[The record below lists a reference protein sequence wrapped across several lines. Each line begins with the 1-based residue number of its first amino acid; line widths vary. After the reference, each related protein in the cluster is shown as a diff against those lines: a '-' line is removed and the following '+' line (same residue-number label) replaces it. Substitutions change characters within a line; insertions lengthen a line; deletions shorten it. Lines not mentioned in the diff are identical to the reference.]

1 MNRRQLFLAAAFLAA
16 MSPCLALAEDST
28 VDPPAV
34 LVIGGGDNFKP
45 FHYLEDGEPAGFDV
59 DLTWAIARVMGLD
72 VEVRLDYWQDVRAD
86 LADRGVQ
93 VHIGMTHSPERAQEF
108 DFTSPYLNQQYKIFV
123 DGQGHGIGGEADLAG
138 KRIIVQQEGAIAE
151 YLQARGLADQAVLA
165 SSAAEALRMLV
176 LGEGDCCLMT
186 EFRGITVA
194 QDLGLDGVHRVGPPV
209 HSSRYGYAVIKGRDD
224 LVLTLNQGLA
234 LLKASG
240 EYDRIYEHWFGVL
253 DDPGL
258 TTWDYLRM
266 AAWVI
271 LPLAAALMVA
281 ALWSW
286 LLRRQVVRQTAELRR
301 ARDQA
306 EAASRAKSRFLTAV
320 SHEIR
325 TPLNGVLGMAQVLGG
340 TPLATDQQDHLAALR
355 RSAAAL
361 QDIIND
367 ILEFSCID
375 AGRRDLAHLD
385 FSLHHLVREVLDTV
399 APEAWSKGL
408 VLESTGLDNLPDGV
422 RGDPGAVRQ
431 VMESLLNNA
440 VKFTNEG
447 SVGFELTAAVLAG
460 DRVCIEGTV
469 LDSGQGIAVEQRGRL
484 FQAFSQVDDSSTRRH
499 GGTGLGLAICKSLT
513 ELMDGWVSYEPREG
527 GGSCFRFA
535 MVLDAV
541 ADAPAGA
548 LPGPQASKRRPA
560 PTPDGDAPRRILVVE
575 DNPTNQ
581 RVVCLLL
588 KAWGHDFEVAADGME
603 AVTACRRERF
613 DAILMD
619 CQMPVMDGLEATRR
633 IRQIPGDRGRAPI
646 VAVTA
651 GGDLGSR
658 HECLAAGMDDYL
670 TKPISAPKLREVL
683 EAQLAANQELS
694 PVK

>member
-1 MNRRQLFLAAAFLAA
+1 MTSQRRQLYLAAAILVAVLPRLAA
-16 MSPCLALAEDST
+16 ADGSPA
-28 VDPPAV
+28 DPPALV
-34 LVIGGGDNFKP
+34 VIGGGDNFKP
-45 FHYLEDGEPAGFDV
+45 FHHVEDGEPVGFDV
-59 DLTWAIARVMGLD
+59 DLTWAIARVMGLK
-72 VEVRLDYWQDVRAD
+72 VEVRLSYWQDARDA
-86 LADRGVQ
+86 LADRTMH
-93 VHIGMTHSPERAQEF
+93 VHIGMTHSPERAQDL

-123 DGQGHGIGGEADLAG
+123 DGDGHGIRSEADLVG

-165 SSAAEALRMLV
+165 SSAAEALHLLV

-194 QDLGLDGVHRVGPPV
+194 RDLGLDSVRRVGPPV
-209 HSSRYGYAVIKGRDD
+209 HSSRYGFAVIKGRDD

-258 TTWDYLRM
+258 TTWHYLRM

-271 LPLAAALMVA
+271 VPLAAAFLIA
-281 ALWSW
+281 TLWSW
-286 LLRRQVVRQTAELRR
+286 LLRRQVIRKTSELIQ

-325 TPLNGVLGMAQVLGG
+325 TPLNGILGMAQILGG
-340 TPLATDQQDHLAALR
+340 TSLAADQRDHLAALR
-355 RSAAAL
+355 RSASSL

-375 AGRRDLAHLD
+375 AGQRDLA
-385 FSLHHLVREVLDTV
+385 SLPFRLPSLVREVLE
-399 APEAWSKGL
+399 AAGPEAWGKGL
-408 VLESTGLDNLPDGV
+408 VLENAGLAGLPDSV

-431 VMESLLNNA
+431 VLESLLNNA
-440 VKFTNEG
+440 VKFTSEG
-447 SVGFELTAAVLAG
+447 SVTLQLRAVPAG
-460 DRVCIEGTV
+460 GGRVSLEGAV
-469 LDSGQGIAVEQRGRL
+469 LDSGVGVPEEQRGRL
-484 FQAFSQVDDSSTRRH
+484 FQAFSQADDSSTRRH
-499 GGTGLGLAICKSLT
+499 GGTGLGLAICRSLT
-513 ELMDGWVSYEPREG
+513 ELMGGWVRYEPRAG

-535 MVLDAV
+535 MVLEVV
-541 ADAPAGA
+541 AQVAPTVAPADD
-548 LPGPQASKRRPA
+548 RRPVRSA
-560 PTPDGDAPRRILVVE
+560 LQDGGSRILIVE

-581 RVVCLLL
+581 RVISLLL
-588 KAWGHDFEVAADGME
+588 RKWGHDFEVAEDGVE
-603 AVTACRRERF
+603 AVEACRRRRF

-633 IRQIPGDRGRAPI
+633 IRELEGGGPRVPI
-646 VAVTA
+646 IAVTA
-651 GGDLGSR
+651 GGDLGGR
-658 HECLAAGMDDYL
+658 QDCLDAGMDDYL
-670 TKPISAPKLREVL
+670 TKPISAPRLREVL
-683 EAQLAANQELS
+683 EEQLAAARDLL
-694 PVK
+694 PIG